1 MPASLCK
8 ESWICDNNINAFEYN
23 LLIQNKI
30 DHTTSGKYEGN
41 EVNIFKYFVLG
52 KFPINIL

>member
-8 ESWICDNNINAFEYN
+8 KSWICDNNINAFEYN

-41 EVNIFKYFVLG
+41 EVNIFFVVG
-52 KFPINIL
+52 EFPINSL